1 MYLMAVVLVITLIYR
16 CRLLFDYEFHALCD
30 RDIYFKNIRLIH
42 YYIQMQVNISLCL
55 LKILSLGLCFI
66 FLILVVQDV
75 VDGLVCI
82 VLNLRILQ
90 VAEMQFPLI
99 SHRAAEVMK
108 RNKVRLH

>member
-1 MYLMAVVLVITLIYR
+1 MWQI
-16 CRLLFDYEFHALCD
+16 H
-30 RDIYFKNIRLIH
+30 IYFKNIRLIH
-42 YYIQMQVNISLCL
+42 YYIQMQVNIRARRNIRLCL
-55 LKILSLGLCFI
+55 LKIFSLGLCFI
-66 FLILVVQDV
+66 FPVLVVQDV